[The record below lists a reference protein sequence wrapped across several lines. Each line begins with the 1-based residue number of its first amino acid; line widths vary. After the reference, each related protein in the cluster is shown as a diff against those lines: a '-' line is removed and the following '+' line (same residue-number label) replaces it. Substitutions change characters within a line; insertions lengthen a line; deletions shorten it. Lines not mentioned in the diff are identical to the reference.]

1 MQNSE
6 QNITAFAIRFAV
18 KNDARFLSHR
28 DTMRL
33 WQRALSRSRIPVSY
47 SQGFN
52 PHMKMTLPLP
62 RSVGMSSTA
71 ELLIIKLHQPVSGQ
85 TLSNQLT
92 CQLPGGFEVIDVS
105 AIPAKLSV
113 QPHWSSYRIV
123 LSSRIDKVLLERDI
137 QIFMDSATWPFNR
150 PKRKRHPARTID
162 LRCAVRKMALGN
174 NEIICTVEIQQTATA
189 RMDEILGALNINST
203 KDVRE
208 IQRIATGY
216 PDDLVFDCQS
226 N

>member
-6 QNITAFAIRFAV
+6 QNISAVAIRFAV

-33 WQRALSRSRIPVSY
+33 WQRALSRGRIPVSY

-62 RSVGMSSTA
+62 RSVGMSSAA
-71 ELLIIKLHQPVSGQ
+71 ELLIIKMHQPISNQ
-85 TLSNQLT
+85 TLSGQLT
-92 CQLPGGFEVIDVS
+92 GQLPGGFKIVDIS

-113 QPHWSSYRIV
+113 QPLWSSYRIV
-123 LSSRIDKVLLERDI
+123 LSSQIDKVLLERDI
-137 QIFMDSATWPFNR
+137 QNFMDSAAWPFNR

-162 LRCAVRKMALGN
+162 LRCAVREMTLGN

-189 RMDEILGALNINST
+189 RIDEILGTLNINST
-203 KDVRE
+203 QDVRE

-216 PDDLVFDCQS
+216 PDELAFACQ
-226 N
+226 NN